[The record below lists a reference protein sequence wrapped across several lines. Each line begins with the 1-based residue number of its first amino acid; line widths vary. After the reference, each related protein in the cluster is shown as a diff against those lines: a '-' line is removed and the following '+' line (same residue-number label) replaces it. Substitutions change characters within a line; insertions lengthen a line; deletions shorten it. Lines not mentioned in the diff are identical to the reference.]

1 MQEDVPDGYF
11 INDDGD
17 CVSEE
22 EEEEEDVCPNIEGM
36 QEDVPDG
43 YTRDAD
49 GNCIILKPT
58 GKLESPKVLPDTGV
72 GSTALT
78 VSIIS
83 AIVSGF
89 GYYYIQKRKISN

>member
-1 MQEDVPDGYF
+1 MQEDVPDGYS

-17 CVSEE
+17 CVIDTEVN
-22 EEEEEDVCPNIEGM
+22 DVCPNIEGM

-43 YTRDAD
+43 YARDSD
-49 GNCIILKPT
+49 GNCIIVKPT
-58 GKLESPKVLPDTGV
+58 GKLESPKVLPDTGA

-78 VSIIS
+78 ISIIS

-89 GYYYIQKRKISN
+89 GYYYIQKRKIST